1 MATEVNFLQSR
12 KEMFLSLSLT
22 ALIDDVNGL
31 EPYILHWQVIR
42 YAGSN
47 SCSTTLKLTKLTF
60 SQRLT
65 VTLGSS
71 NCHLLPKD
79 VSNMGLCATSSYGLA
94 CFNGS
99 HEMLVYFGH
108 LSD

>member
-31 EPYILHWQVIR
+31 EPYILHWQVIC

-47 SCSTTLKLTKLTF
+47 SCSTTLKLSKLTF
-60 SQRLT
+60 AQRLT
-65 VTLGSS
+65 VTFAAPIATRYRPLYQVWS
-71 NCHLLPKD
+71 
-79 VSNMGLCATSSYGLA
+79 MERCATSSVGLA
-94 CFNGS
+94 CFNKS
-99 HEMLVYFGH
+99 HEMLVYLCDF
-108 LSD
+108 